1 MHALGFT
8 MSHPSMNAVMTTNGG
23 PPKYMPGAPIALFV
37 VVFMAKQELSSFK
50 PQREKRKYVGI
61 EIEFLSVR

>member
-23 PPKYMPGAPIALFV
+23 PPKYLPGAPIAIFV
-37 VVFMAKQELSSFK
+37 VVFMAKKNFHHLNPK
-50 PQREKRKYVGI
+50 EKR
-61 EIEFLSVR
+61 ENM